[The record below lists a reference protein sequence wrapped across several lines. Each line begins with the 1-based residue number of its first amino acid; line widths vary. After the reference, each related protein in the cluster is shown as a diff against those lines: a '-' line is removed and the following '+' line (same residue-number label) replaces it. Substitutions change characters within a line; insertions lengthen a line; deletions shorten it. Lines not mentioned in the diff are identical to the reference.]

1 MCRSRPRSTRKARA
15 LSRGGFSTYVQCVH
29 MTGGLC
35 GPCERGLSAGAADWA
50 VLSVR
55 MLCGRCGLT
64 SFIPTIHST
73 ALSLSHY
80 PIRIRFT
87 RFIALCVVVQPFSP
101 LEAAPRAIGRAFTRG
116 SYRPAPVF
124 AFTTGNGY
132 LRDSSSTA
140 YTNGTCAVSAFNAT
154 REGRSARAYMEQ
166 GRGRIIPRVR
176 RRLEELAEDAR
187 RLVVPLRHDQ
197 WRLVPPIPQL
207 SRKHGIAR
215 N

>member
-15 LSRGGFSTYVQCVH
+15 LSRGGCSTYVQCVH

-35 GPCERGLSAGAADWA
+35 GPCERGLSAGAADWVVYLCACA
-50 VLSVR
+50 VWSLWSGPLASR
-55 MLCGRCGLT
+55 SARARRST

-101 LEAAPRAIGRAFTRG
+101 LEAAPRATGRAFTRG

-132 LRDSSSTA
+132 LRDPSSTA
-140 YTNGTCAVSAFNAT
+140 HTTAHMQGERVSSNAT
-154 REGRSARAYMEQ
+154 REKWAECARVHGARARPDYSASASTPRGIY
-166 GRGRIIPRVR
+166 GRRAAARCT
-176 RRLEELAEDAR
+176 LAT
-187 RLVVPLRHDQ
+187 
-197 WRLVPPIPQL
+197 
-207 SRKHGIAR
+207 
-215 N
+215 

>member
-1 MCRSRPRSTRKARA
+1 MCRSRPRSTRKART

-35 GPCERGLSAGAADWA
+35 GPCERGLSAGAADWV

-55 MLCGRCGLT
+55 MLCAVWSLWSGPLASRSARARRLT

-116 SYRPAPVF
+116 SYRPAPVCF
-124 AFTTGNGY
+124 ALRTLVMAISETRLPLHTTTAHMQGE
-132 LRDSSSTA
+132 RVSS
-140 YTNGTCAVSAFNAT
+140 NAT
-154 REGRSARAYMEQ
+154 REKWAECARVHGARARPDYSASASTPRGIY
-166 GRGRIIPRVR
+166 GRRAAARCT
-176 RRLEELAEDAR
+176 LAT
-187 RLVVPLRHDQ
+187 
-197 WRLVPPIPQL
+197 
-207 SRKHGIAR
+207 
-215 N
+215 

>member
-35 GPCERGLSAGAADWA
+35 GPCERGLSAGAADWV

-87 RFIALCVVVQPFSP
+87 RFIALCVVVIQPFSP
-101 LEAAPRAIGRAFTRG
+101 LEAAPTAIGRAFTRG

-124 AFTTGNGY
+124 AFTTGNSY
-132 LRDSSSTA
+132 LRDPSSTA
-140 YTNGTCAVSAFNAT
+140 HTTAHMQGERVSSNAT
-154 REGRSARAYMEQ
+154 REKWAECARVHGARARPDYSASASTPRGIC
-166 GRGRIIPRVR
+166 GRR
-176 RRLEELAEDAR
+176 AAAR
-187 RLVVPLRHDQ
+187 CTR
-197 WRLVPPIPQL
+197 
-207 SRKHGIAR
+207 AT
-215 N
+215 